1 MTPIATA
8 KTTTSNDEDRY
19 RIKLGIHAVLDAILD
34 ARDTLPSSPH
44 SCSYIQLR
52 IHTQLQDA
60 HASMMHALYLT
71 NLEDED

>member
-1 MTPIATA
+1 MTMASDA
-8 KTTTSNDEDRY
+8 DRI
-19 RIKLGIHAVLDAILD
+19 RIKQGIHAVLDAILD
-34 ARDTLPSSPH
+34 ARDTFPSSPH
-44 SCSYIQLR
+44 SCSHIQLR

>member
-1 MTPIATA
+1 MTM
-8 KTTTSNDEDRY
+8 SNDVDRI
-19 RIKLGIHAVLDAILD
+19 RVKQGIHAVLDAILD
-34 ARDTLPSSPH
+34 ARDTLPSSPY
-44 SCSYIQLR
+44 SCSPTQLR

>member
-1 MTPIATA
+1 MTM
-8 KTTTSNDEDRY
+8 SNDIDRI
-19 RIKLGIHAVLDAILD
+19 RVKQGIHAVLDAILD

-44 SCSYIQLR
+44 SYSYIQLR
-52 IHTQLQDA
+52 IHTELQNA

>member
-1 MTPIATA
+1 MASDT
-8 KTTTSNDEDRY
+8 DRI
-19 RIKLGIHAVLDAILD
+19 RVKQGIHAVLDAILD
-34 ARDTLPSSPH
+34 ARDTLPSSPY
-44 SCSYIQLR
+44 SCSHTQLR

>member
-1 MTPIATA
+1 MTMA
-8 KTTTSNDEDRY
+8 SDVDRI
-19 RIKLGIHAVLDAILD
+19 RIKQGIHAVLDAILD

-44 SCSYIQLR
+44 SCSHIQLR

>member
-44 SCSYIQLR
+44 SCSHIQLR
-52 IHTQLQDA
+52 IHTELQNA

-71 NLEDED
+71 NLKDED

>member
-1 MTPIATA
+1 MTM
-8 KTTTSNDEDRY
+8 TSDADRI
-19 RIKLGIHAVLDAILD
+19 RIKQGIHAVLDAILD

-44 SCSYIQLR
+44 SCSHIQLR

>member
-34 ARDTLPSSPH
+34 ARETLPSSPH
-44 SCSYIQLR
+44 SCSHIQLR

-60 HASMMHALYLT
+60 QASMMHALYLMT
-71 NLEDED
+71 NQED

>member
-1 MTPIATA
+1 MTMASDA
-8 KTTTSNDEDRY
+8 DRI
-19 RIKLGIHAVLDAILD
+19 RIKQGIHAVLDAILD

-44 SCSYIQLR
+44 SCSHIQLR

>member
-1 MTPIATA
+1 MTM
-8 KTTTSNDEDRY
+8 SNDVDRI
-19 RIKLGIHAVLDAILD
+19 RVKQGIHAVLDAILD

-52 IHTQLQDA
+52 IHTELQDA
-60 HASMMHALYLT
+60 QASMMHALYLT

>member
-19 RIKLGIHAVLDAILD
+19 RIKLGIH
-34 ARDTLPSSPH
+34 TE
-44 SCSYIQLR
+44 
-52 IHTQLQDA
+52 LQDA

>member
-19 RIKLGIHAVLDAILD
+19 RIKLGIHAVLDSILD

-52 IHTQLQDA
+52 IHTELQNA

>member
-19 RIKLGIHAVLDAILD
+19 RIKLGIHAVLDSILD
-34 ARDTLPSSPH
+34 AKDTLPSSPH
-44 SCSYIQLR
+44 SCSHIQLR
-52 IHTQLQDA
+52 IHTELQNA
-60 HASMMHALYLT
+60 QASMMHALYLT

>member
-1 MTPIATA
+1 MTM
-8 KTTTSNDEDRY
+8 SNDIDRI
-19 RIKLGIHAVLDAILD
+19 RVKQGIHAVLDAILD

-44 SCSYIQLR
+44 SCSHIQLR

-60 HASMMHALYLT
+60 QASMMHALYLT

>member
-19 RIKLGIHAVLDAILD
+19 RIKLGIHAVLDSILD
-34 ARDTLPSSPH
+34 ARDTLPSSPY

-52 IHTQLQDA
+52 IHAELQNA

>member
-1 MTPIATA
+1 MTM
-8 KTTTSNDEDRY
+8 SNDVDRI
-19 RIKLGIHAVLDAILD
+19 RVKQGIHAVLDAILD

-52 IHTQLQDA
+52 IHTELQNA